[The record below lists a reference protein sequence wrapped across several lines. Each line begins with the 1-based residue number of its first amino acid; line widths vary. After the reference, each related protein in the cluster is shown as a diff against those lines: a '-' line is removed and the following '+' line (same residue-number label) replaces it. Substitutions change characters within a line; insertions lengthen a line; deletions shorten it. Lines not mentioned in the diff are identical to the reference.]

1 MTYIQSWTRIN
12 YTFLYREINFTYRL
26 SFSFHLEKK
35 FSSIFRDNHVYF
47 EISKCDDIHISDLK
61 TILKIS
67 HLYLTIWSVQYFYLI
82 FFFNL
87 SISIFPNQPRNSL
100 SSPILFFPPFHLPRQ
115 VLKLFFF
122 WKPNNSSRLSREEW
136 FEIESK
142 FKNSA
147 CKEDDKHNTTENK
160 FCCHAP
166 YWTQVERCT
175 FPRQK

>member
-1 MTYIQSWTRIN
+1 MRRHPYKWFKN
-12 YTFLYREINFTYRL
+12 NFKNLTFISYDLICP
-26 SFSFHLEKK
+26 
-35 FSSIFRDNHVYF
+35 IFLFN
-47 EISKCDDIHISDLK
+47 L
-61 TILKIS
+61 
-67 HLYLTIWSVQYFYLI
+67 
-82 FFFNL
+82 FFNL
-87 SISIFPNQPRNSL
+87 SISIFPNQPRNLTFISYFIF
-100 SSPILFFPPFHLPRQ
+100 SPLPFTPPL
-115 VLKLFFF
+115 LKLFFF

-147 CKEDDKHNTTENK
+147 CKEDGKHNTTENK

>member
-1 MTYIQSWTRIN
+1 MRRHPYKWFKN
-12 YTFLYREINFTYRL
+12 NFKNLTFISYNLICP
-26 SFSFHLEKK
+26 
-35 FSSIFRDNHVYF
+35 IF
-47 EISKCDDIHISDLK
+47 L
-61 TILKIS
+61 
-67 HLYLTIWSVQYFYLI
+67 
-82 FFFNL
+82 FNL
-87 SISIFPNQPRNSL
+87 LFQSQHIDFSQPTSKPHFHFL
-100 SSPILFFPPFHLPRQ
+100 FYFFPPFHLPRQ

-147 CKEDDKHNTTENK
+147 CKEDGKHNTTENK

>member
-1 MTYIQSWTRIN
+1 MQRHSYKWFKN
-12 YTFLYREINFTYRL
+12 NFKNLTFISYNLICP
-26 SFSFHLEKK
+26 
-35 FSSIFRDNHVYF
+35 IF
-47 EISKCDDIHISDLK
+47 L
-61 TILKIS
+61 
-67 HLYLTIWSVQYFYLI
+67 
-82 FFFNL
+82 FNL
-87 SISIFPNQPRNSL
+87 FFSISAYRFFPTNLETSL
-100 SSPILFFPPFHLPRQ
+100 SSPILFFSPLPFNPPL
-115 VLKLFFF
+115 LKLFFF

-147 CKEDDKHNTTENK
+147 CKEDGKHNTTENK